1 MIQGNNRAPN
11 TERDD
16 QAPPHRRPSW
26 TEVFGPYGRATI
38 EERAQHR
45 DAKRDQRGQEGF
57 HEHPPSTTS
66 LVL

>member
-11 TERDD
+11 AEGDE

-26 TEVFGPYGRATI
+26 TAVFSPDSRATI

-45 DAKRDQRGQEGF
+45 DTKRDNRGQEGL
-57 HEHPPSTTS
+57 HEHSCGHMS
-66 LVL
+66 G